1 MTKTGEWHSE
11 GASSIVSERF
21 SCRYLFRTASQRR
34 MLEMQY
40 LLINTIAGFEYMS
53 ADNPPVTDPEIR
65 QNTHTRWYGKR

>member
-1 MTKTGEWHSE
+1 
-11 GASSIVSERF
+11 
-21 SCRYLFRTASQRR
+21 
-34 MLEMQY
+34 MQY